1 MFNARRSK
9 SCQRPARADDD
20 YYYGNN
26 GGGGGDE
33 DNMGDLRETIAHLK
47 ESVMTHANSSAE
59 TMEQFANLQKAHDNL
74 YGDYT
79 RLQEQMDDAVE
90 LLKYLKEDKSN
101 YEVKVVD
108 MTAELEVLRK
118 ESKNIAN
125 LNATNSQLVTKIESL
140 EKSNKEARSS
150 LTKQQLEYETTLSN
164 FLKERGE
171 LLEKV
176 KTLEQESTSRENKK
190 VEDLNNKLATSLE
203 KIAQLQRE
211 RRILSLSQ
219 TNESSSSTNALM
231 EKMNQRIEHLERD
244 NRELLQETKDMKC
257 KCQYMMYCVTP
268 CLPLC
273 HYLLGGIIFT
283 FGILSFFHCI
293 LHDSICDNDGR
304 STHEKR

>member
-9 SCQRPARADDD
+9 SCQRPTRAASAD
-20 YYYGNN
+20 YYNSNNNNGQHGNN
-26 GGGGGDE
+26 NEDE
-33 DNMGDLRETIAHLK
+33 DMDMGDLRETIAHLK

-59 TMEQFANLQKAHDNL
+59 TMEHFVTLQKAHDTL

-101 YEVKVVD
+101 YEGKVGD

-118 ESKNIAN
+118 ESKNIAA
-125 LNATNSQLVTKIESL
+125 LNAKNSELSAKIEAL
-140 EKSNKEARSS
+140 EKSNKEARA
-150 LTKQQLEYETTLSN
+150 LQTKQQLEYETTLSN

-171 LLEKV
+171 LLDKV
-176 KTLEQESTSRENKK
+176 KVLEQDSTTRENKK

-219 TNESSSSTNALM
+219 ANDSSTNALM
-231 EKMNQRIEHLERD
+231 EKLNERIEHLERD
-244 NRELLQETKDMKC
+244 NRELLQESKDMKC
-257 KCQYMMYCVTP
+257 ESKYSLYCDSTP
-268 CLPLC
+268 SHC
-273 HYLLGGIIFT
+273 GIIF
-283 FGILSFFHCI
+283 C
-293 LHDSICDNDGR
+293 
-304 STHEKR
+304 

>member
-9 SCQRPARADDD
+9 SCQRPTRADD
-20 YYYGNN
+20 YYGND
-26 GGGGGDE
+26 GGDE
-33 DNMGDLRETIAHLK
+33 DVGDLRETIAHFK
-47 ESVMTHANSSAE
+47 ESIMTHANSAAE
-59 TMEQFANLQKAHDNL
+59 TMEQFETLQKAHDNL

-101 YEVKVVD
+101 YEGTVVN

-118 ESKNIAN
+118 GSKNIAD
-125 LNATNSQLVTKIESL
+125 LNTTNAQLSSKIEAL
-140 EKSNKEARSS
+140 EKSDKEARAS

-176 KTLEQESTSRENKK
+176 KTLEQESICRETKK
-190 VEDLNNKLATSLE
+190 MEDLNSKLATSLE

-219 TNESSSSTNALM
+219 TIESSSSTNALM
-231 EKMNQRIEHLERD
+231 EKMNERVEHLERD

-257 KCQYMMYCVTP
+257 KCQYILCYSLASTVP
-268 CLPLC
+268 VLAWRHYSRWHSHFLLYPL
-273 HYLLGGIIFT
+273 HNSL
-283 FGILSFFHCI
+283 
-293 LHDSICDNDGR
+293 CDNDGG
-304 STHEKR
+304 STHEKRRAGRSS